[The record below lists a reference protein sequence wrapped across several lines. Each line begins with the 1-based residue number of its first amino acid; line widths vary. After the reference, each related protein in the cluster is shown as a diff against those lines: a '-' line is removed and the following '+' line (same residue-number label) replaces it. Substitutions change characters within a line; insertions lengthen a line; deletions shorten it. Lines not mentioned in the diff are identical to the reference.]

1 MKNPTSTCA
10 SEHLLAVEKV
20 SCVYGGFKAVDSVSF
35 ELQPRELLGIAG
47 TNGAGKS
54 TLFAAIAGQQRA
66 SAGKIIF
73 DGTDLTALEPYQRAR
88 LGLVRTFQIPRE
100 FKSLTVHENLLAGAP
115 NKEGEQL
122 FAALVNTQAR
132 QQRERERELSEKA
145 DSVLEF
151 LNLAKVRNVPALNL
165 SGGQKKLVE
174 LGRVLMLE
182 PRCILLDE
190 PFAGVNPVLIDQLSE
205 HIVTL
210 NQQGIAFILIEHHLQ
225 ALKRLAKRL
234 IVMDRGSILAQGDP
248 QSVLDNA
255 QVQVA
260 YMGGVA

>member
-1 MKNPTSTCA
+1 MTSPMRNVATK
-10 SEHLLAVEKV
+10 HLLAVEQV
-20 SCVYGGFKAVDSVSF
+20 SCVYGGFKAVDSVSLS
-35 ELQPRELLGIAG
+35 LQRGELLGIAG

-66 SAGKIIF
+66 SAGTIIF
-73 DGTDLTALEPYQRAR
+73 NGIDLTRLEPYQRAR

-122 FAALVNTQAR
+122 FAALVNTRAR
-132 QQRERERELSEKA
+132 QQREHELSDKA
-145 DSVLEF
+145 DEVLEF
-151 LNLAKVRNVPALNL
+151 LNLSKVRNVPALNL

-190 PFAGVNPVLIDQLSE
+190 PFAGVNPVLIEQLSE

-210 NQQGIAFILIEHHLQ
+210 NQRGIAFILIEHHLQ
-225 ALKRLAKRL
+225 ALKQLAKRL

-248 QSVLDNA
+248 QSVLDDP
-255 QVQVA
+255 QVQLA

>member
-1 MKNPTSTCA
+1 MTRPDLSAAPAC
-10 SEHLLAVEKV
+10 LLEVQQV
-20 SCVYGGFKAVDSVSF
+20 TCVYGGFKAVDAVSLS
-35 ELQPRELLGIAG
+35 LQSNEMLGIAG

-66 SAGKIIF
+66 HAGRIIF
-73 DGTDLTALEPYQRAR
+73 AGQDLTTLQPYQRAR
-88 LGLVRTFQIPRE
+88 HGLVRTFQVPRE
-100 FKSLTVHENLLAGAP
+100 FKSLTVHENLMAAAP

-122 FAALVNTQAR
+122 FAALINTAGR
-132 QQRERERELSEKA
+132 RQREQALTEQA

-151 LNLAKVRNVPALNL
+151 LNLTKVRDVPALNL

-190 PFAGVNPVLIDQLSE
+190 PFAGVNPVLIEQLSE
-205 HIVTL
+205 HIVKL
-210 NQQGIAFILIEHHLQ
+210 NARGIAFILIEHHLQ
-225 ALKRLAKRL
+225 ALKALTGRM
-234 IVMDRGSILAQGDP
+234 IVMDRGVILAQGDP
-248 QSVLDNA
+248 QTVLDDPR
-255 QVQVA
+255 VQVA

>member
-1 MKNPTSTCA
+1 MKTPTSSVA
-10 SEHLLAVEKV
+10 SEYLLAVEQV

-132 QQRERERELSEKA
+132 QQRERELSEKA

>member
-1 MKNPTSTCA
+1 MMSPARNFA
-10 SEHLLAVEKV
+10 SEHLLAVEQV

-35 ELQPRELLGIAG
+35 SLQPGELLGIAG

-66 SAGKIIF
+66 STGTIIF
-73 DGTDLTALEPYQRAR
+73 NGTDLTRLEPYQRAR

-122 FAALVNTQAR
+122 FAALVNTRAR
-132 QQRERERELSEKA
+132 KQRERELSEKA
-145 DSVLEF
+145 DEVLEF
-151 LNLAKVRNVPALNL
+151 LNLTKVRNIPALNL

-205 HIVTL
+205 HILML
-210 NQQGIAFILIEHHLQ
+210 NQEGIAFVLIEHHLQ
-225 ALKRLAKRL
+225 ALKKLAKRL

-248 QSVLDNA
+248 QSVLDDP
-255 QVQVA
+255 QVQLA